1 MGMGEPLYN
10 FDNVRDAMAVA
21 ADGDG
26 LAMSKRRITLSTSGV
41 VPQIP
46 RWGAEAGTMLAISL
60 HAVNDELRDKLVPIN
75 KKYPIAELMA
85 ACRAYPG
92 LSNARR
98 ITFEYVMLKGVN
110 DSLADAKA
118 LVRLL
123 AGIPAKINLIPFN
136 PWPGTAHECS
146 DWEADRALRRG
157 RQSRRLCQPGA
168 HAARSRHHG
177 GLRAAQVGKPEARG
191 ARAQGRG
198 GLTGQRGGHGM
209 LRAVG
214 RIIVLPIAFV
224 LAAAVTLFVI
234 FSLGQER
241 AVQAVTGR
249 GPEEIPL
256 GAVMDLVGLAVRLAS
271 VYTLLPALLL
281 VIVGEVGR
289 IRSALYYVVG
299 GGVALA
305 VVPLLT
311 RIGQPMT
318 VLELSPVVWQVMAT
332 AGFAGGFVYWLLAGR
347 NA

>member
-1 MGMGEPLYN
+1 
-10 FDNVRDAMAVA
+10 
-21 ADGDG
+21 
-26 LAMSKRRITLSTSGV
+26 
-41 VPQIP
+41 
-46 RWGAEAGTMLAISL
+46 
-60 HAVNDELRDKLVPIN
+60 
-75 KKYPIAELMA
+75 
-85 ACRAYPG
+85 
-92 LSNARR
+92 
-98 ITFEYVMLKGVN
+98 
-110 DSLADAKA
+110 
-118 LVRLL
+118 
-123 AGIPAKINLIPFN
+123 
-136 PWPGTAHECS
+136 
-146 DWEADRALRRG
+146 
-157 RQSRRLCQPGA
+157 
-168 HAARSRHHG
+168 
-177 GLRAAQVGKPEARG
+177 
-191 ARAQGRG
+191 
-198 GLTGQRGGHGM
+198 M
-209 LRAVG
+209 LRALG

-224 LAAAVTLFVI
+224 LATLVTLFVI

-249 GPEEIPL
+249 GQEEIPL